1 MRARAG
7 AVYAPAMLSARRLAL
22 VLALIWLPA
31 ACGPGSPG
39 GPSMSGR
46 REEPTELGPDPSSNE
61 IMMRDA
67 RTNRAM
73 VKHILVESDK
83 QLALDLLRRLRAGE
97 AIEPLMAEHSK
108 DEGSARSGDSYE
120 VTPSAELVFEF
131 KRLGLRLDV
140 GECGMVRSQFGWH
153 VMKRIE

>member
-1 MRARAG
+1 MRAR
-7 AVYAPAMLSARRLAL
+7 PLAL
-22 VLALIWLPA
+22 VLALVWLPA

-46 REEPTELGPDPSSNE
+46 REEATELGPDAATNE

-73 VKHILVESDK
+73 VKHILVQPENK
-83 QLALDLLRRLRAGE
+83 KLALDLLRRVRAGE

-108 DEGSARSGDSYE
+108 DEGSAKSGESYE
-120 VTPSAELVFEF
+120 VTPSAQLVFEF

-140 GECGMVRSQFGWH
+140 GEAGVVRSQFGWH